1 MTRIIPPSHRSIT
14 GSLPTRFPARQLH
27 YESKLERDFL
37 IMLEIDTGIEAL
49 ATQPVTLEL
58 VVDGRRRRYTPDI
71 LATWWEDARQPFG
84 KRQVVFEV
92 KPYQILKRDYAD
104 LAPKYRA
111 ARQHFAAEGI
121 GFRVVTDRTINCAR
135 QANAALLGPA
145 MRRPLSQ
152 DIISTVRA
160 ILTYPGVASR
170 SFGEVKK
177 LLIADGLLRDTAQQ
191 ALFHMLGMGYLVA
204 DLNAPVSDTT
214 AMQWWAKLAEEE
226 AAIETG

>member
-1 MTRIIPPSHRSIT
+1 
-14 GSLPTRFPARQLH
+14 
-27 YESKLERDFL
+27 
-37 IMLEIDTGIEAL
+37 
-49 ATQPVTLEL
+49 
-58 VVDGRRRRYTPDI
+58 
-71 LATWWEDARQPFG
+71 
-84 KRQVVFEV
+84 V
-92 KPYQILKRDYAD
+92 KPYQILKRDYTD

-111 ARQHFAAEGI
+111 AKRHFAAKGVA
-121 GFRVVTDRTINCAR
+121 FRVVTDRTINCAK
-135 QANAALLGPA
+135 QANAVLLGPA

-160 ILTYPGVASR
+160 ILTYPRIEGR

-204 DLNAPVSDTT
+204 DLNVPIGDET
-214 AMQWWAKLAEEE
+214 AMKWWARVAEEE